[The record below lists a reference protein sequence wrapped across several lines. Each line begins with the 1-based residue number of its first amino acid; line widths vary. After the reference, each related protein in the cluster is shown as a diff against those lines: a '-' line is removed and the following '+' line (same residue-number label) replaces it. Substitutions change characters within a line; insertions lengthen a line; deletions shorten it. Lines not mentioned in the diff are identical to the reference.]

1 MTQERKMNRP
11 CELAIG
17 QVVRSKAGHDKGKV
31 MVVLE
36 QVDAKHVLVVDG
48 DSRPLEK
55 PKKKRVKHLQAF
67 HHVLPL
73 EDARLSKTGF
83 QNAWV
88 RKMLIRFQDKATQT
102 KEESECHLK
111 M

>member
-1 MTQERKMNRP
+1 MNRP
-11 CELAIG
+11 CELAVG
-17 QVVRSKAGHDKGKV
+17 QVVRSKAGHDKGDV

-36 QVDAKHVLVVDG
+36 LVDAKHVLVVDG
-48 DSRPLEK
+48 DRRPLEK

-73 EDARLSKTGF
+73 EEERKSKTGF
-83 QNAWV
+83 QNARV
-88 RKMLIRFQDKATQT
+88 RKMLMCYQDKATQT

>member
-1 MTQERKMNRP
+1 MTQESNLNRA
-11 CELAIG
+11 CDLLQG
-17 QVVRSKAGHDKGKV
+17 QVVRSKAGHDKGDIL
-31 MVVLE
+31 MVVAVL
-36 QVDAKHVLVVDG
+36 DAKHVLVVDG
-48 DSRPLEK
+48 HRRPLER

-73 EDARLSKTGF
+73 EAASQSPTGF

-88 RKMLIRFQDKATQT
+88 RKQLKAFQDKAYRS
-102 KEESECHLK
+102 EEDRECHLK